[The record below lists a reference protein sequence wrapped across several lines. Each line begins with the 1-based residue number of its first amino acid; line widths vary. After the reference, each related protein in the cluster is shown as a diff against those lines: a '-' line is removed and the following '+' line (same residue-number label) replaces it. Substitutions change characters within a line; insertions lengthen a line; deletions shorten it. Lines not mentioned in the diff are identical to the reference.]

1 MTLQQLYEQTPP
13 QQRALQ
19 FGVDGGDALT
29 GAFPQKRVVHAG
41 LRGSLVSP
49 EESQKI
55 WQDLMGQAPTG
66 KEVQTAYIHIPFC
79 KTKCLY
85 CGFFQNGMDQ
95 SVKDEYIRCLVREL
109 RQAAKARR
117 LRDSLIHAVFIGG
130 GTPTCLPLPVLEA
143 MMTRLARNFPAARE
157 WTVEAGRPDTA
168 TPDMLAMLRQAGVD
182 RISVNPQTLQQHL
195 LDALGRRH
203 RVEDI
208 YTMYENCRKL
218 GFSVNNMD
226 FIAGLPGQT
235 VADMQEN
242 MEIVCKLHPENVT
255 IHTLALKKRAPLFHH
270 ELRAAIPP
278 AEETGHMV
286 RLCQSILTAGGYVPY
301 YMYRQKYMAA
311 SFANIGYALPGS
323 VSAYNIEMM
332 EERQSVL
339 AAGPGGATKFLCRD
353 GHTLEKVYMPKDV
366 DAYVQALA
374 ERIAQRRRLCA
385 IIYGKEDV

>member
-1 MTLQQLYEQTPP
+1 MRTIHTDEIIKNIKEMCIEANLSLTEDMKCRFKNATESEKSPLGKQILNQL
-13 QQRALQ
+13 
-19 FGVDGGDALT
+19 
-29 GAFPQKRVVHAG
+29 
-41 LRGSLVSP
+41 
-49 EESQKI
+49 
-55 WQDLMGQAPTG
+55 
-66 KEVQTAYIHIPFC
+66 
-79 KTKCLY
+79 
-85 CGFFQNGMDQ
+85 
-95 SVKDEYIRCLVREL
+95 
-109 RQAAKARR
+109 
-117 LRDSLIHAVFIGG
+117 
-130 GTPTCLPLPVLEA
+130 
-143 MMTRLARNFPAARE
+143 
-157 WTVEAGRPDTA
+157 
-168 TPDMLAMLRQAGVD
+168 
-182 RISVNPQTLQQHL
+182 
-195 LDALGRRH
+195 
-203 RVEDI
+203 
-208 YTMYENCRKL
+208 
-218 GFSVNNMD
+218 
-226 FIAGLPGQT
+226 
-235 VADMQEN
+235 QEN

-278 AEETGHMV
+278 AEETRHMV

-353 GHTLEKVYMPKDV
+353 GHTLEKVYMLKDV